1 MRCDCSTAYMHQAPP
16 RRLHPSPPHPEPPN
30 PTHTAAIALIGLAL
44 LLEAAQAFVPVSP
57 LNNIHARS
65 SRPSSGSRRGAS
77 ALVMKAGRVRF
88 DLEIDR
94 VVDGLGRIESITSV
108 RPTDGSISRIQSRPI
123 IDSPNPPPPPRIPH
137 TRQMAIKP
145 GSMVALVTPMKPD
158 GAIDEQQL
166 RDLLRWHVACETDGV
181 VVLGTTGEV
190 SGWVLVV
197 CVVWGGLSTES
208 SVLFY
213 LSSFSVLILITLTHH
228 NVTGLDALLRGA
240 RARAGH
246 HRGGGE
252 RRF

>member
-1 MRCDCSTAYMHQAPP
+1 MRCDCSTAYMHQAPA

-190 SGWVLVV
+190 SGWVLFACVCGLGWVV
-197 CVVWGGLSTES
+197 HGVFGSILSVIVFCSHPNNINTS
-208 SVLFY
+208 QCYRPRRSP
-213 LSSFSVLILITLTHH
+213 SRS
-228 NVTGLDALLRGA
+228 A
-240 RARAGH
+240 RACWTSP
-246 HRGGGE
+246 
-252 RRF
+252 RRR